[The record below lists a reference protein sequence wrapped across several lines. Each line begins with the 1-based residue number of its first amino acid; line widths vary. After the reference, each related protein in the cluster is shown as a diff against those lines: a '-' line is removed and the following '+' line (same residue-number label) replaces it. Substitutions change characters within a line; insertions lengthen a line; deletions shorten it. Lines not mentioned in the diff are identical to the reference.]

1 MNWKELKDDAMS
13 FVKDAT
19 TVGAGAPSSSQTQSP
34 GPVIL
39 QYPAERD
46 SAVDGNE
53 DSVSRLYRNG
63 LVFKAYNYDSRT
75 TPDLTSQR
83 TEEQKS
89 EGTGLPT
96 GTASGP
102 NVQTPKFSQSLIEAA
117 KASVNRTTAPTKGSK
132 RIDGIKKE
140 HIVTILM
147 PRSKSDNDVT
157 SHKFND
163 VGESLITRGNGSI
176 TGVLSHMASHN
187 VFGAIDSMTQG
198 LMADK
203 NEQIYTTARSMYS
216 GADNRT
222 KTFTWELTPR
232 TVADLENILKIYQY
246 FNFYSYGSVGNSKY
260 AKEIKAAIDEW
271 YQKTFIKRFTPSDA
285 NTSGTI
291 MEGITEFL
299 TNVITVSNPTI
310 WFVNHST
317 FNADGYSSSIELF
330 GPAQIQNIR
339 FDRAPDGQFSGLD
352 VAPNV
357 SSTFVLEITMREILV
372 LNRAHFEEHDL

>member
-1 MNWKELKDDAMS
+1 MNWKELQNSATS
-13 FVKDAT
+13 FLKDAT
-19 TVGAGAPSSSQTQSP
+19 TIGAGAPSTKQESA
-34 GPVIL
+34 GPIIL

-46 SAVDGNE
+46 TAVDGNE
-53 DSVSRLYRNG
+53 ESVSRLYRNG

-75 TPDLTSQR
+75 TPDLTAQR
-83 TEEQKS
+83 TEEQKT
-89 EGTGLPT
+89 EGTNVSSLVSGLDNIK
-96 GTASGP
+96 A
-102 NVQTPKFSQSLIEAA
+102 PKFSQSLIQSA
-117 KASVNRTTAPTKGSK
+117 KASVNRTTTPARGSK
-132 RIDGIKKE
+132 RLDGIKKE
-140 HIVTILM
+140 HVLTILM

-232 TVADLENILKIYQY
+232 TAADLENILKIYQL
-246 FNFYSYGSVGNSKY
+246 FNFYSYGTVGNSKY
-260 AKEIKAAIDEW
+260 AREIKAAIDEW
-271 YQKTFIKRFTPSDA
+271 YQRTFIKRLTPSDA

-317 FNADGYSSSIELF
+317 FNTDGFSNSIELF

-339 FDRAPDGQFSGLD
+339 FDRAPDGQFSGLEI
-352 VAPNV
+352 APNV

>member
-1 MNWKELKDDAMS
+1 MNWKELKNE
-13 FVKDAT
+13 FVSNVKSSIRDG
-19 TVGAGAPSSSQTQSP
+19 VGAPTKTEAAP

-39 QYPAERD
+39 QYPAERS
-46 SAVDGNE
+46 SAVDGNDE
-53 DSVSRLYRNG
+53 SVSRLYRNG

-75 TPDLTSQR
+75 TPDLAAQR
-83 TEEQKS
+83 GEESKKQETTGS
-89 EGTGLPT
+89 EPAEAKKDTIE
-96 GTASGP
+96 
-102 NVQTPKFSQSLIEAA
+102 TPKFSASLIQSA
-117 KASVNRTTAPTKGSK
+117 KASVGRTAAPKKAAK
-132 RIDGIKKE
+132 RYDGVKKE
-140 HIVTILM
+140 HVCTILM

-232 TVADLENILKIYQY
+232 TLADLENILKIYQI
-246 FNFYSYGSVGNSKY
+246 FNFYSYGTVGNSKY
-260 AKEIKAAIDEW
+260 AKGIKAAIDEW
-271 YQKTFIKRFTPSDA
+271 YKKTFIKPLTPDGA

-310 WFVNHST
+310 WYVNHST
-317 FNADGYSSSIELF
+317 FNSDGFSNSFELF

-339 FDRAPDGQFSGLD
+339 FDRAPDGQFSGLE

-372 LNRAHFEEHDL
+372 LNRVDFEGLDL